1 MYILS
6 FKSLGSG
13 KVFLNK
19 LFSKD
24 ALNVWK
30 SDSKDIYNV
39 EKISLKKY
47 KVNLKK
53 WNIYTNK

>member
-19 LFSKD
+19 FSKD

-53 WNIYTNK
+53 RNIYTNK